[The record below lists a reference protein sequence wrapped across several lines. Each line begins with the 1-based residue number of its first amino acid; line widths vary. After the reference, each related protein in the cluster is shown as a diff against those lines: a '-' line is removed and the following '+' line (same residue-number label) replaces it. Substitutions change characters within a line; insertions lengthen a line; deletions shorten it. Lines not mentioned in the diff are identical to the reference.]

1 LEPFDLDTPDIG
13 RQGLHIFVAVDLVPA
28 IGLVDEVAA
37 SPWLAVAQSLWHSAP
52 WCCFSR
58 TCRTYEFAL

>member
-1 LEPFDLDTPDIG
+1 VLAIE
-13 RQGLHIFVAVDLVPA
+13 LV
-28 IGLVDEVAA
+28 GEVAA

>member
-1 LEPFDLDTPDIG
+1 LEPFDLDSSDIG
-13 RQGLHIFVAVDLVPA
+13 RQGLHIFIAVELVLA
-28 IGLVDEVAA
+28 IGSVGEVAA